1 MSLCKKQSGVKFL
14 LMFNIVIFGPP
25 GSGKGTQ
32 SVRLKEKYGLVH
44 LSTGDILRDAMSKKT
59 PLGVKAQEYMGKG
72 ELVPDEDVIG
82 MLMGVLDENMD
93 SNGFIFDG
101 FPRTENQALFLK
113 ENLEKRDT
121 MIHALLT
128 LEVDR
133 EELIERLINRGKQ
146 SGRSDDKLSVI
157 ENRINVYHDQTAPVI
172 EFYKKLD
179 KYYPVAGMGTID
191 EIFDRLCGVIEGSIL
206 I

>member
-1 MSLCKKQSGVKFL
+1 
-14 LMFNIVIFGPP
+14 MFNIVIFGPP

-44 LSTGDILRDAMSKKT
+44 LSTGDILRDAMAKKT
-59 PLGVKAQEYMGKG
+59 PLGLKAQEYMRKG

-82 MLMGVLDENMD
+82 MLMGVLDENMA

-121 MIHALLT
+121 MIHVLLT

-133 EELIERLINRGKQ
+133 EELIKRLVDRGKQ

-191 EIFDRLCGVIEGSIL
+191 EIFDRLCEVIEELKRSL
-206 I
+206 SSH

>member
-1 MSLCKKQSGVKFL
+1 MPVCKKQSGVKSLF
-14 LMFNIVIFGPP
+14 MFNIVIFGPP

-32 SVRLKEKYGLVH
+32 SVKIKEKYRLVH
-44 LSTGDILRDAMSKKT
+44 LSTGDILRDAMEKKT
-59 PLGVKAQEYMGKG
+59 PMGVKAQEYMKKG
-72 ELVPDEDVIG
+72 ELVPDEDVIS
-82 MLMGVLDENMD
+82 MLMGVLDENMN

-101 FPRTENQALFLK
+101 FPRTEKQALFLK
-113 ENLEKRDT
+113 NNLEKRDT

-133 EELIERLINRGKQ
+133 EELIKRLVDRGKK

-157 ENRINVYHDQTAPVI
+157 ENRINGYHYQTAPVI

-191 EIFDRLCGVIEGSIL
+191 EIFDRLCEVIEEVKK
-206 I
+206 

>member
-1 MSLCKKQSGVKFL
+1 
-14 LMFNIVIFGPP
+14 MFNIVIFGPP

-32 SVRLKEKYGLVH
+32 SARLKEKYRLVH
-44 LSTGDILRDAMSKKT
+44 LSTGDILRDAMAKKT
-59 PLGVKAQEYMGKG
+59 PLGLKAQEYMKKG

-82 MLMGVLDENMD
+82 MLMKVLDENMD

-101 FPRTENQALFLK
+101 FPRTEKQASFLK

-121 MIHALLT
+121 LIHVLLT

-133 EELIERLINRGKQ
+133 EELIKRLIYRGEQ

-157 ENRINVYHDQTAPVI
+157 ENRIDVYHKQTAPVI
-172 EFYKKLD
+172 NFYKKLN
-179 KYYPVAGMGTID
+179 KYYPVAGMGTVD
-191 EIFDRLCGVIEGSIL
+191 EIFDRLCGVIEEVEELRS
-206 I
+206 

>member
-1 MSLCKKQSGVKFL
+1 MLLCKKQSGVKYL

-59 PLGVKAQEYMGKG
+59 LLGVKAREYMGKG

-101 FPRTENQALFLK
+101 FPRTEKQALFLK
-113 ENLEKRDT
+113 ENLEERDT

-128 LEVDR
+128 LDVDR
-133 EELIERLINRGKQ
+133 EELIKRLINRGKQ
-146 SGRSDDKLSVI
+146 SGRSDDELSVI

-172 EFYKKLD
+172 EFYKKLN
-179 KYYPVAGMGTID
+179 KYHPVAGMGTID
-191 EIFDRLCGVIEGSIL
+191 EIFNRLCKVIEEIKS
-206 I
+206 

>member
-1 MSLCKKQSGVKFL
+1 
-14 LMFNIVIFGPP
+14 MFNIVIFGPP

-32 SVRLKEKYGLVH
+32 SVKLKEKYRLVH
-44 LSTGDILRDAMSKKT
+44 LSTGDILRDAMEKKT
-59 PLGVKAQEYMGKG
+59 PLGVKAQEYMKKG
-72 ELVPDEDVIG
+72 ELVPDEDVIS

-101 FPRTENQALFLK
+101 FPRTEKQALFLK
-113 ENLEKRDT
+113 KNLEKRDT

-128 LEVDR
+128 LDVDR
-133 EELIERLINRGKQ
+133 DELIKRLVDRGKK

-157 ENRINVYHDQTAPVI
+157 ENRINVYHYQTAPVI

-191 EIFDRLCGVIEGSIL
+191 EIFDRLCKVIEEVKS
-206 I
+206 

>member
-1 MSLCKKQSGVKFL
+1 
-14 LMFNIVIFGPP
+14 MFNIVIFGPP

-59 PLGVKAQEYMGKG
+59 PLGVKAQEYMEKG

-101 FPRTENQALFLK
+101 FPRTEKQALFLK

-128 LEVDR
+128 LEVER

-157 ENRINVYHDQTAPVI
+157 ENRITVYHDQTTPVI

-191 EIFDRLCGVIEGSIL
+191 EIFDRLCGVIEEVKS
-206 I
+206 

>member
-1 MSLCKKQSGVKFL
+1 
-14 LMFNIVIFGPP
+14 MFNIVIFGPP

-59 PLGVKAQEYMGKG
+59 PLGVKAQEYMEKG

-128 LEVDR
+128 LEVER

-157 ENRINVYHDQTAPVI
+157 ENRITVYHDQTTPVI

-191 EIFDRLCGVIEGSIL
+191 EIFDRLCKVIEEVKS
-206 I
+206 

>member
-1 MSLCKKQSGVKFL
+1 
-14 LMFNIVIFGPP
+14 MFNIVIFGPP

-32 SVRLKEKYGLVH
+32 SVKLKEKYRLVH
-44 LSTGDILRDAMSKKT
+44 LSTGDILRDAMEKKT
-59 PLGVKAQEYMGKG
+59 PLGVKAQEYMKKG

-101 FPRTENQALFLK
+101 FPRTEKQALFLK
-113 ENLEKRDT
+113 NNLEKRDT

-133 EELIERLINRGKQ
+133 EELIKRLVDRGKQ

-157 ENRINVYHDQTAPVI
+157 ENRINVYHYQTAPVI

-191 EIFDRLCGVIEGSIL
+191 EIFDRLCKVIEEVKS
-206 I
+206 

>member
-1 MSLCKKQSGVKFL
+1 
-14 LMFNIVIFGPP
+14 MFNIVIFGPP

-44 LSTGDILRDAMSKKT
+44 LSTGDILRDAMAKKT
-59 PLGVKAQEYMGKG
+59 SLGIKAQEYMDKG

-101 FPRTENQALFLK
+101 FPRTEKQALFLK

-121 MIHALLT
+121 MIYALLT
-128 LEVDR
+128 LDVDR
-133 EELIERLINRGKQ
+133 EELIKRLINRGKKT
-146 SGRSDDKLSVI
+146 GRSDDELSVI
-157 ENRINVYHDQTAPVI
+157 ENRINVYYNQTAPVI

-191 EIFDRLCGVIEGSIL
+191 DIFDRLCEVIEEVKI
-206 I
+206 

>member
-1 MSLCKKQSGVKFL
+1 MLLCKKQSGVKSLF
-14 LMFNIVIFGPP
+14 MFNIVIFGPP

-32 SVRLKEKYGLVH
+32 SVKIKEKYRLVH
-44 LSTGDILRDAMSKKT
+44 LSTGDILRDAMEKKT
-59 PLGVKAQEYMGKG
+59 PMGIKAQEYMKKG
-72 ELVPDEDVIG
+72 ELVPDEDVIS

-101 FPRTENQALFLK
+101 FPRTEKQALFLK

-121 MIHALLT
+121 LIHALLT

-133 EELIERLINRGKQ
+133 EELIKRLVDRGKQ

-157 ENRINVYHDQTAPVI
+157 ENRINVYHYQTAPVI

-191 EIFDRLCGVIEGSIL
+191 EIFDRLCEVIEEVKK
-206 I
+206 

>member
-1 MSLCKKQSGVKFL
+1 
-14 LMFNIVIFGPP
+14 MFNIVIFGPP

-44 LSTGDILRDAMSKKT
+44 LSTGDILRDAMAKKT
-59 PLGVKAQEYMGKG
+59 SLGIKAQEYMDKG

-101 FPRTENQALFLK
+101 FPRTEKQALFLK

-121 MIHALLT
+121 MIYALLT
-128 LEVDR
+128 LDVDR
-133 EELIERLINRGKQ
+133 EELIKRLIDRGKKT
-146 SGRSDDKLSVI
+146 GRSDDELSVI
-157 ENRINVYHDQTAPVI
+157 ENRINVYHNQTAPVI

-191 EIFDRLCGVIEGSIL
+191 DIFDRLCKVIEEVKS
-206 I
+206 

>member
-1 MSLCKKQSGVKFL
+1 
-14 LMFNIVIFGPP
+14 MFNIVIFGPP

-93 SNGFIFDG
+93 SKGFIFDG
-101 FPRTENQALFLK
+101 FPRTEKQALFLK

-157 ENRINVYHDQTAPVI
+157 ENRITVYHDQTAPVI

-191 EIFDRLCGVIEGSIL
+191 EIFDRLCKVIEKVKI
-206 I
+206 

>member
-1 MSLCKKQSGVKFL
+1 MVF
-14 LMFNIVIFGPP
+14 MFNIVIFGPP

-59 PLGVKAQEYMGKG
+59 PLGVNAQEYMGKG

-93 SNGFIFDG
+93 SKGFIFDG
-101 FPRTENQALFLK
+101 FPRTEKQALFLK

-133 EELIERLINRGKQ
+133 EELTERLINRGKQ

-157 ENRINVYHDQTAPVI
+157 ENRITVYHDQTTPVI

-191 EIFDRLCGVIEGSIL
+191 EIFDRLCGVIEEVKS
-206 I
+206 

>member
-1 MSLCKKQSGVKFL
+1 
-14 LMFNIVIFGPP
+14 MFNIVIFGPP

-32 SVRLKEKYGLVH
+32 SVRLKEKYRLVH
-44 LSTGDILRDAMSKKT
+44 LSTGDILRDAMVKKT
-59 PLGVKAQEYMGKG
+59 SLGVKAQEYMDKG

-82 MLMGVLDENMD
+82 MLMKVLDENID

-101 FPRTENQALFLK
+101 FPRTVKQALFLK

-121 MIHALLT
+121 MIYALLT
-128 LEVDR
+128 LDVEK
-133 EELIERLINRGKQ
+133 EELVKRLIDRGKKT
-146 SGRSDDKLSVI
+146 GRSDDELSVI
-157 ENRINVYHDQTAPVI
+157 ENRINVYHNQTAPVI

-191 EIFDRLCGVIEGSIL
+191 EIFDRLCKVIEEVKT
-206 I
+206 

>member
-1 MSLCKKQSGVKFL
+1 
-14 LMFNIVIFGPP
+14 MFNIVIFGPP

-32 SVRLKEKYGLVH
+32 SVRLKEKYRLVH
-44 LSTGDILRDAMSKKT
+44 LSTGDILRDAMVKKT
-59 PLGVKAQEYMGKG
+59 SLGVKAQEYMDKG

-82 MLMGVLDENMD
+82 MLMKVLDENID

-101 FPRTENQALFLK
+101 FPRTVKQALFLK

-121 MIHALLT
+121 MIYALLT
-128 LEVDR
+128 LDVEK
-133 EELIERLINRGKQ
+133 EELVKRLIDRGKKT
-146 SGRSDDKLSVI
+146 GRSDDELSVI
-157 ENRINVYHDQTAPVI
+157 ENRINVYHNQTAPVI

-191 EIFDRLCGVIEGSIL
+191 EIFDRLCEVVEEVKS
-206 I
+206 

>member
-1 MSLCKKQSGVKFL
+1 
-14 LMFNIVIFGPP
+14 MFNIVIFGPP

-44 LSTGDILRDAMSKKT
+44 LSTGDILRDAMAKKT
-59 PLGVKAQEYMGKG
+59 SLGVKAQEYMDKG
-72 ELVPDEDVIG
+72 ELVPDEDVID
-82 MLMGVLDENMD
+82 MLMGVLDKNMD

-101 FPRTENQALFLK
+101 FPRTVKQALFLK

-121 MIHALLT
+121 MIYALLT
-128 LEVDR
+128 LDVDR
-133 EELIERLINRGKQ
+133 EELIKRLIDRGKKT
-146 SGRSDDKLSVI
+146 GRSDDELLVI

-191 EIFDRLCGVIEGSIL
+191 DIFDRLCGVIEEVIK
-206 I
+206 

>member
-1 MSLCKKQSGVKFL
+1 
-14 LMFNIVIFGPP
+14 MFNIVIFGPP

-157 ENRINVYHDQTAPVI
+157 ENRITVYHDQTAPVI

-191 EIFDRLCGVIEGSIL
+191 EIFDRLCGVIEKVKI
-206 I
+206 

>member
-1 MSLCKKQSGVKFL
+1 MPVCKKQSGVKSLF
-14 LMFNIVIFGPP
+14 MFNIVIFGPP

-32 SVRLKEKYGLVH
+32 SVKIKEKYRLVH
-44 LSTGDILRDAMSKKT
+44 LSTGDILRDAMEKKT
-59 PLGVKAQEYMGKG
+59 PMGVKAQEYMKKG

-101 FPRTENQALFLK
+101 FPRTENQAVFLK
-113 ENLEKRDT
+113 NNLEKRDT
-121 MIHALLT
+121 KIHALLT
-128 LEVDR
+128 LDVDR
-133 EELIERLINRGKQ
+133 DELIKRLVDRGKQ
-146 SGRSDDKLSVI
+146 SGRLDDKLSVI

-191 EIFDRLCGVIEGSIL
+191 EIFDRLCKVIEEVKS
-206 I
+206 

>member
-1 MSLCKKQSGVKFL
+1 
-14 LMFNIVIFGPP
+14 MFNIVIFGPP

-32 SVRLKEKYGLVH
+32 SVRLKEKYRLIH

-59 PLGVKAQEYMGKG
+59 PLGLKAQEYMSKG

-101 FPRTENQALFLK
+101 FPRTEKQALFLK

-128 LEVDR
+128 LDVDR
-133 EELIERLINRGKQ
+133 EELIKRLLIVVK
-146 SGRSDDKLSVI
+146 D
-157 ENRINVYHDQTAPVI
+157 P
-172 EFYKKLD
+172 
-179 KYYPVAGMGTID
+179 
-191 EIFDRLCGVIEGSIL
+191 GVRMMNFQ
-206 I
+206 

>member
-1 MSLCKKQSGVKFL
+1 
-14 LMFNIVIFGPP
+14 MFNIVIFGPP

-44 LSTGDILRDAMSKKT
+44 LSTGDILRDAMAKKT
-59 PLGVKAQEYMGKG
+59 PLGVKAQEYMEKG

-82 MLMGVLDENMD
+82 MLMKVLDENMD

-101 FPRTENQALFLK
+101 FPRTVKQALFLK

-121 MIHALLT
+121 MIYALLT
-128 LEVDR
+128 LDVEK
-133 EELIERLINRGKQ
+133 EELVKRLIDRGKKT
-146 SGRSDDKLSVI
+146 GRSDDELSVI
-157 ENRINVYHDQTAPVI
+157 ENRINVYHNQTAPVI

-191 EIFDRLCGVIEGSIL
+191 EIFERLCEVIEEVES
-206 I
+206 

>member
-1 MSLCKKQSGVKFL
+1 
-14 LMFNIVIFGPP
+14 MFNIVIFGPP

-32 SVRLKEKYGLVH
+32 SVKLKEKYRLVH
-44 LSTGDILRDAMSKKT
+44 LSTGDILRDAMEKKT
-59 PLGVKAQEYMGKG
+59 PLGVKAQEYMKKG
-72 ELVPDEDVIG
+72 ELVPDEDVIS

-101 FPRTENQALFLK
+101 FPRTEKQALFLK
-113 ENLEKRDT
+113 NNLEKRDT

-133 EELIERLINRGKQ
+133 DELIKRLVDRGKQ

-191 EIFDRLCGVIEGSIL
+191 EIFDRLCKVIEEVKS
-206 I
+206 

>member
-1 MSLCKKQSGVKFL
+1 MLLCKKQGGVKFL

-157 ENRINVYHDQTAPVI
+157 ENRITVYHDQTTPVI

-191 EIFDRLCGVIEGSIL
+191 EIFNRLCGVIEEVKS
-206 I
+206 

>member
-1 MSLCKKQSGVKFL
+1 M

-32 SVRLKEKYGLVH
+32 SVRLKEKYELVH
-44 LSTGDILRDAMSKKT
+44 LSTGDILRDAMAKKT
-59 PLGVKAQEYMGKG
+59 PLGVKAQKYIGKG
-72 ELVPDEDVIG
+72 ELVPDQDVIG
-82 MLMGVLDENMD
+82 MLMGVLDVNID

-101 FPRTENQALFLK
+101 FPRTEKQALFLK
-113 ENLEKRDT
+113 ENLEQRNT

-128 LEVDR
+128 LDVDR
-133 EELIERLINRGKQ
+133 EELIKRLIDRGKK
-146 SGRSDDKLSVI
+146 SGRSDDELSVI

-191 EIFDRLCGVIEGSIL
+191 EIFDRLCEIIEEVKS
-206 I
+206 

>member
-1 MSLCKKQSGVKFL
+1 
-14 LMFNIVIFGPP
+14 MFNIVIFGPP

-44 LSTGDILRDAMSKKT
+44 LSTGDILRDAMANKT
-59 PLGVKAQEYMGKG
+59 PLGVKAQKYMNKG

-101 FPRTENQALFLK
+101 FPRTEKQALFLK

-121 MIHALLT
+121 MIYALLT
-128 LEVDR
+128 LDVEK
-133 EELIERLINRGKQ
+133 EELVKRLIDRGKKT
-146 SGRSDDKLSVI
+146 GRSDDELSVI
-157 ENRINVYHDQTAPVI
+157 ENRINVYHNQTAPVI

-191 EIFDRLCGVIEGSIL
+191 EIFDRLCGVIEKVKI
-206 I
+206 

>member
-1 MSLCKKQSGVKFL
+1 
-14 LMFNIVIFGPP
+14 MFNIVIFGPP

-32 SVRLKEKYGLVH
+32 SVRIKEKYGLVH
-44 LSTGDILRDAMSKKT
+44 LSTGDILRDAMVKKT
-59 PLGVKAQEYMGKG
+59 PLGVKAQEYMSKG

-101 FPRTENQALFLK
+101 FPRTEKQALFLK
-113 ENLEKRDT
+113 ENLEKRNT

-133 EELIERLINRGKQ
+133 EELIKRLIDRGKQ

-172 EFYKKLD
+172 GFYKKLD

-191 EIFDRLCGVIEGSIL
+191 EIFDRLCKVIEEVIK
-206 I
+206 

>member
-1 MSLCKKQSGVKFL
+1 
-14 LMFNIVIFGPP
+14 MFNIVIFGPP

-93 SNGFIFDG
+93 SKGFIFDG

-157 ENRINVYHDQTAPVI
+157 ENRITVYHDQTAPVI

-191 EIFDRLCGVIEGSIL
+191 EIFDRLCEVIEEVKS
-206 I
+206 

>member
-1 MSLCKKQSGVKFL
+1 
-14 LMFNIVIFGPP
+14 MFNIVIFGPP

-59 PLGVKAQEYMGKG
+59 PLGVKAQEYMSKG

-93 SNGFIFDG
+93 SKGFIFDG
-101 FPRTENQALFLK
+101 FPRTEKQALFLK

-128 LEVDR
+128 LEVER

-157 ENRINVYHDQTAPVI
+157 ENRINVYHDQTTPVI

>member
-1 MSLCKKQSGVKFL
+1 
-14 LMFNIVIFGPP
+14 MFNIVIFGPP

-32 SVRLKEKYGLVH
+32 SVRLKEKYRLVH
-44 LSTGDILRDAMSKKT
+44 LSTGDILRDAMVKKT
-59 PLGVKAQEYMGKG
+59 SLGVKAQEYMDKG

-82 MLMGVLDENMD
+82 MLMKVLDENID

-101 FPRTENQALFLK
+101 FPRTVKQALFLK

-121 MIHALLT
+121 MIYALLT
-128 LEVDR
+128 LDVEK
-133 EELIERLINRGKQ
+133 EELVKRLIDRGKKT
-146 SGRSDDKLSVI
+146 GRSDDELSVI
-157 ENRINVYHDQTAPVI
+157 ENRINVYHNQTAPVI

-191 EIFDRLCGVIEGSIL
+191 EIFNRLCEVVEEVKS
-206 I
+206 

>member
-1 MSLCKKQSGVKFL
+1 
-14 LMFNIVIFGPP
+14 MFNIVIFGPP

-59 PLGVKAQEYMGKG
+59 PLGVKAQEYMSKG

-101 FPRTENQALFLK
+101 FPRTEKQALFLK
-113 ENLEKRDT
+113 ENLEERDT

-128 LEVDR
+128 LDVDR
-133 EELIERLINRGKQ
+133 EELIKRLINRGKQ
-146 SGRSDDKLSVI
+146 SGRSDDELSVI
-157 ENRINVYHDQTAPVI
+157 ENRITVYHDQTTPVI

-191 EIFDRLCGVIEGSIL
+191 EIFDRLCKVIEEVKS
-206 I
+206 

>member
-1 MSLCKKQSGVKFL
+1 
-14 LMFNIVIFGPP
+14 MFNIVIFGPP

-32 SVRLKEKYGLVH
+32 SVKLKEKYRLVH
-44 LSTGDILRDAMSKKT
+44 LSTGDILRDAMEKKT
-59 PLGVKAQEYMGKG
+59 PLGVKAQEYMKKG

-101 FPRTENQALFLK
+101 FPRTEKQALFLK
-113 ENLEKRDT
+113 NNLEKRDT

-133 EELIERLINRGKQ
+133 EELITRLIDRGKR

-172 EFYKKLD
+172 EFYKILD

-191 EIFDRLCGVIEGSIL
+191 EIFNRLCGVIEEVINSH
-206 I
+206 

>member
-1 MSLCKKQSGVKFL
+1 ML
-14 LMFNIVIFGPP
+14 NIVIFGPP

-44 LSTGDILRDAMSKKT
+44 LSTGDILRDAMTKKT
-59 PLGVKAQEYMGKG
+59 PLGVKAQEYMEKG

-101 FPRTENQALFLK
+101 FPRTEKQALFLK

-128 LEVDR
+128 LDVDR
-133 EELIERLINRGKQ
+133 EELIKRLIERGKE
-146 SGRSDDKLSVI
+146 SGRSDDELSVI
-157 ENRINVYHDQTAPVI
+157 ENRINVYHNQTAPVI

-191 EIFDRLCGVIEGSIL
+191 EIFDRLCKVIEEVNEMER
-206 I
+206 

>member
-1 MSLCKKQSGVKFL
+1 
-14 LMFNIVIFGPP
+14 MFNIVIFGPP

-93 SNGFIFDG
+93 SKGFIFDG
-101 FPRTENQALFLK
+101 FPRTEKQALFLK

-133 EELIERLINRGKQ
+133 KELIERLINRGKQ

-157 ENRINVYHDQTAPVI
+157 ENRITVYHDQTAPVI

-191 EIFDRLCGVIEGSIL
+191 EIFDRLCGVIEGSI
-206 I
+206 

>member
-1 MSLCKKQSGVKFL
+1 
-14 LMFNIVIFGPP
+14 MFNIVIFGPP

-93 SNGFIFDG
+93 SKGFIFDG
-101 FPRTENQALFLK
+101 FPRTEKQALFLK

-157 ENRINVYHDQTAPVI
+157 ENRITVYHDQTAPVI

-191 EIFDRLCGVIEGSIL
+191 EIFERLCKVIEKVMEEVKI
-206 I
+206 

>member
-1 MSLCKKQSGVKFL
+1 MPLCKKQSGVKSLF
-14 LMFNIVIFGPP
+14 MFNIVIFGPP

-32 SVRLKEKYGLVH
+32 SLKLKEKYRLVH
-44 LSTGDILRDAMSKKT
+44 LSTGDILRDAMAKKT
-59 PLGVKAQEYMGKG
+59 PLGVKAQEYMKKG

-101 FPRTENQALFLK
+101 FPRTEKQALFLK
-113 ENLEKRDT
+113 ENLENRDT
-121 MIHALLT
+121 KIHALLT

-133 EELIERLINRGKQ
+133 EELIKRLIDRGKQ

-191 EIFDRLCGVIEGSIL
+191 EIFDRLCEVIEEVKS
-206 I
+206 